1 MTPPGVRHLV
11 LSRDGC
17 SVVLSVPVTGL
28 PAVLHWGADL
38 GALGAEA
45 LDALECATSRQTAPG
60 TLDTAWRLSLLPQE
74 GDGWSGRPGLLLAR
88 DGRPVFP
95 RWRVSDVD
103 HSQDDACV
111 RITATSDGLVLRSRL
126 AVGAGGLV
134 EVAHE
139 VTNTGGGLVEVVHVE
154 ATLPVPKTAD
164 RLTSFGGRWSQEK
177 APTTMAMPS
186 GAWSRETRRGRA
198 GHDQPWVTF
207 ATEGEPLSTT
217 GQVWAVHL
225 GWSADMRHRC
235 DRVSEH
241 VTLLGA
247 GELLRPHELHLAA
260 GETYRT
266 PTAYFAWSDAGLDGV
281 SARFHAWVR
290 AREQHPRSTRPL
302 VLNVWEAVYFD
313 HDPTRLEALARRAAQ
328 VGVERFVV
336 DDGWFLGRRDDTSS
350 LGDWVVDPVQYPDG
364 MEPLADLVHGLGMQL
379 GLWFE
384 PEMVCL
390 GSEVAEAH
398 PDWLLHNPASVPD
411 PEGLSHRH
419 EYVLDLANPDA
430 FEHVRSQMSEVIGR
444 LGVDYVKWDHNRD
457 LLEPV
462 HDGRPGT
469 HQQTI
474 AAYRLMD
481 VLKAAHPGLE
491 IESCSSG
498 GARTDLGILAHAD
511 RVWGSDNN
519 DPVERQE
526 SHRWTELV
534 LPPELIG
541 SHVGPSPAHVSGR
554 TTELSYRAAVAL
566 QGHAGLEWDL
576 MGCTEDELE
585 RVTAYAALY
594 KELRPLLHT
603 GTVIHPD
610 HVDPALRVRG
620 VVAPDGS
627 RALLTV
633 TSVRGADE
641 ALAPRLRLTG
651 LDPDR
656 TYTVRVR
663 DEIGGARMGS
673 WCTPAWMSKEPFE
686 VGGRV
691 LAEVGLQL
699 PTLQPVQ
706 ALILQLDAVDPR

>member
-1 MTPPGVRHLV
+1 MTREVRDVV
-11 LSRDGC
+11 LSRDGS
-17 SVVLSVPVTGL
+17 SVVLTVPETGL

-38 GALGAEA
+38 GVLGAESLAALGA
-45 LDALECATSRQTAPG
+45 ATSRQTAPG

-74 GDGWSGRPGLLLAR
+74 GDSWSGRPGLLLAR

-95 RWRVSDVD
+95 RWQTRDVVPSAD
-103 HSQDDACV
+103 GASV
-111 RITATSDGLVLRSRL
+111 VITATSDGLALRSRL
-126 AVGAGGLV
+126 AIGAGGVV
-134 EVAHE
+134 EVGHE
-139 VTNTGGGLVEVVHVE
+139 VTNTGEGLVEVVHVE

-177 APTTMAMPS
+177 APTTTAMPS
-186 GAWSRETRRGRA
+186 GAWARETRRGRA

-207 ATEGEPLSTT
+207 ATEGEPGSTS

-235 DRVSEH
+235 DRVSDH

-247 GELLRPHELHLAA
+247 GELLRPHEIHLAA

-266 PTAYFAWSDAGLDGV
+266 PWAYFAWSDAGLDGV
-281 SARFHAWVR
+281 SERFHAWLR
-290 AREQHPRSTRPL
+290 AREQHPRTSRPL

-313 HDPTRLEALARRAAQ
+313 HDPKRLEALARRAAQ
-328 VGVERFVV
+328 VGVERFVI
-336 DDGWFLGRRDDTSS
+336 DDGWFLGRRDDTTS
-350 LGDWVVDPVQYPDG
+350 LGDWVVDPVMYPDG

-384 PEMVCL
+384 PEMVSL
-390 GSEVAEAH
+390 DSDVARAH

-411 PEGLSHRH
+411 PEGISHRQQ
-419 EYVLDLANPDA
+419 YVLDLANPAA

-444 LGVDYVKWDHNRD
+444 LGVGYVKWDHNRD

-469 HQQTI
+469 HEQML

-498 GARTDLGILAHAD
+498 GARTDLGILAHTD

-585 RVTAYAALY
+585 QVSAYAALY
-594 KELRPLLHT
+594 KELRGLLHT
-603 GTVIHPD
+603 GNVVHPD
-610 HVDPALRVRG
+610 HLDPALRARG
-620 VVAPDGS
+620 VVARDRS
-627 RALLTV
+627 EALWTV
-633 TSVRGADE
+633 TSVRGPDE
-641 ALAPRLRLTG
+641 SLAPRLRLTG

-656 TYTVRVR
+656 AYTVRVR
-663 DEIGGARMGS
+663 DEIGNARLGG
-673 WCTPAWMSKEPFE
+673 WCTPAWMRKEPIRAS
-686 VGGRV
+686 GRM

-699 PTLQPVQ
+699 PTFQPVQ
-706 ALILQLDAVDPR
+706 ALILHVSGAGSR

>member
-1 MTPPGVRHLV
+1 MRYVA
-11 LSRDGC
+11 LSRDGS
-17 SVVLSVPVTGL
+17 SVVVSVPDVGL

-38 GALGAEA
+38 GALTGDAVA
-45 LDALECATSRQTAPG
+45 ALERATSRQAAPG

-95 RWRVSDVD
+95 RWRVGAVDRSDDGAGV
-103 HSQDDACV
+103 V
-111 RITATSDGLVLRSRL
+111 FTAASDGLLLRSWL
-126 AVGAGGLV
+126 AIGAGGLV
-134 EVAHE
+134 EVGHE
-139 VTNTGGGLVEVVHVE
+139 VTNTGDGVVEVVHLE

-177 APTTMAMPS
+177 APTTMRMPA
-186 GAWSRETRRGRA
+186 GAWLRETRRGRA

-207 ATEGEPLSTT
+207 ATEGEPLNRS

-235 DRVSEH
+235 DRVSDH

-247 GELLRPHELHLAA
+247 GELLRPHEIHLAP
-260 GETYRT
+260 GESYRA
-266 PTAYFAWSDAGLDGV
+266 PTAYFAWSGHGLDGV
-281 SARFHAWVR
+281 SDRFHTWLR
-290 AREQHPRSTRPL
+290 SREQHPRTTRPL

-313 HDPTRLEALARRAAQ
+313 HDPKRLEALAHRAAQ

-350 LGDWVVDPVQYPDG
+350 LGDWLVDPVMYPDG
-364 MEPLADLVHGLGMQL
+364 MEPLADLVHGLGMEL

-384 PEMVCL
+384 PEMVSL
-390 GSEVAEAH
+390 DSEVARAH
-398 PDWLLHNPASVPD
+398 PDWLLHDPVSVPD
-411 PEGLSHRH
+411 PEGISHRQQ
-419 EYVLDLANPDA
+419 YVLDLANPEA
-430 FEHVRSQMSEVIGR
+430 FEHVRSQMSDVIGR

-462 HDGRPGT
+462 HDRRPGT
-469 HQQTI
+469 HEQTVS
-474 AAYRLMD
+474 AYQLMD

-519 DPVERQE
+519 DPVERQD

-576 MGCTEDELE
+576 TGCTEDELAH
-585 RVTAYAALY
+585 VTAYAALY
-594 KELRPLLHT
+594 KELRGLLHT

-610 HVDPALRVRG
+610 HLDPALRAHG
-620 VVAPDGS
+620 VVAADRS
-627 RALLTV
+627 EAVWTV
-633 TSVRGADE
+633 TSVRGPDE
-641 ALAPRLRLTG
+641 ALAPRLRLAG
-651 LDPDR
+651 LDADR

-663 DEIGGARMGS
+663 DEAGDARLGG
-673 WCTPAWMSKEPFE
+673 WCTPAWMRDEPLRAR
-686 VGGRV
+686 GRV

-699 PTLQPVQ
+699 PSLQPVQ
-706 ALILQLDAVDPR
+706 ALVLHLSEVSG